1 MEHKEYHPYWI
12 DNKCRYDLYIKSC
25 RECLFENLCQFEHNK
40 ELQWKNT
47 INQENTSEKN

>member
-40 ELQWKNT
+40 ERWKDIAEAKKT
-47 INQENTSEKN
+47 TEKS